1 MAEGFAKHIL
11 EGDHHLIDSAGVQA
25 DGLNE
30 LAIKVMAEVGINITS
45 QTSKKISSLDLNK
58 FELIVTVCDHARD
71 SCPAVN
77 NKQFLHKSVEDPAVS
92 RGTIS
97 EQLLIYRK
105 VRDEIGEMVLELLKN
120 YNYTCQGL
128 S

>member
-1 MAEGFAKHIL
+1 MAEGFAKQML
-11 EGDHHLIDSAGVQA
+11 EGDCYLIESAGVQA

-30 LAIKVMAEVGINITS
+30 LAIKVMAEVGIDITS
-45 QTSKKISSLDLNK
+45 QTSKKLSSLDLNK
-58 FELIVTVCDHARD
+58 FELIVTVCDNARE
-71 SCPAVN
+71 SCPVVK
-77 NKQFLHKSVEDPAVS
+77 NKKFFHKSFQDPAVS

-105 VRDEIGEMVLELLKN
+105 VRDEIGEMVPELLKK

-128 S
+128 N